1 MEVPVTRVVLNGVG
15 KLGRA
20 VIAAAQ
26 TKQDE
31 DAADENP
38 VEIVAGVDK
47 HLVDAA
53 RQKGLTGEGAPP
65 VIVDGVPVYETLGDV
80 TEQFDVL
87 FDASR
92 AEGLVD
98 ILSFALAN
106 DLPLVVAATGHSDG
120 QLLRLKRA
128 SLKIPILR
136 STNLSLGVNVT
147 RRLAESAAK
156 MLGDV
161 DVEIVETHHR
171 MKVDAPSGTALTL
184 AQAVRDATGT
194 NRPFVYGRGPEA
206 PGERGNEI
214 AIHALRGGTVVGEH
228 TVSFLLEDEMVEIR
242 HVALSRKVFGFGG
255 LEAVRF
261 VAGAAPGLYDM
272 GDLLD

>member
-1 MEVPVTRVVLNGVG
+1 MTRVVLNGVG

-26 TKQDE
+26 SKQQEAAAGE
-31 DAADENP
+31 DL
-38 VEIVAGVDK
+38 VEVVAGVDK
-47 HLVDAA
+47 HLVEFT
-53 RQKGLTGEGAPP
+53 RKGGEP
-65 VIVDGVPVYETLGDV
+65 VDETTPLVVDGVPVYKTLDDV
-80 TEQFDVL
+80 TEQLDVL

-98 ILSFALAN
+98 ALSFALVN
-106 DLPLVVAATGHSDG
+106 NKPLVVAATGHSDG

-194 NRPFVYGRGPEA
+194 NRPFVYGRGPDA
-206 PGERGNEI
+206 LGQRGNEI

-255 LEAVRF
+255 LEAAQF